1 MRIKIAV
8 VLSTLMMVVL
18 LVPTGAWARR
28 VTATGSLSL
37 TLTPAGVLTNQL
49 VVTAVT
55 ANPGLE
61 KIIVQELPRTGGTFV
76 LPFFVGTDTVS
87 PLPGDLD
94 TILFITNVTGTVQTP
109 VVTLRSLSG
118 SVLATAT
125 LPALAPD
132 ETRIVRLSD
141 LLP

>member
-37 TLTPAGVLTNQL
+37 ALTPAAVLTNQL
-49 VVTAVT
+49 VVTSVT
-55 ANPGLE
+55 TNPGLE

-94 TILFITNVTGTVQTP
+94 TILFITNVTGIVQTP

-125 LPALAPD
+125 LPGLAPN